1 MTLGTAHVTME
12 FETKTLSTP
21 LVTQTPSSSSSML
34 SVQETQASSSD
45 TVPAKKSS
53 CNMKPVVINQKH
65 CPLASPSLKADISDG
80 DAVCMSASSS
90 QRKTHLVNKKRRPL
104 INDDDS
110 DDQTEQEVRN
120 NEDPDDLQELVFSDS
135 DVKEPKKKVSRTTV
149 KKRKEK
155 TIQKR
160 SLSLKRTEKTNVSVC
175 QDESKETGVSETS
188 METPILVDDSD

>member
-1 MTLGTAHVTME
+1 ME

-21 LVTQTPSSSSSML
+21 LGTQTPSSSSSML

-53 CNMKPVVINQKH
+53 CSMKPVVINHKH
-65 CPLASPSLKADISDG
+65 SPLTSPSLTADISDG
-80 DAVCMSASSS
+80 DAGCMSASSS

-120 NEDPDDLQELVFSDS
+120 NEDSDDLQELVFSDS
-135 DVKEPKKKVSRTTV
+135 DVEEPKKKVSRTTV

-160 SLSLKRTEKTNVSVC
+160 SLSLKRKEKTNVSVC
-175 QDESKETGVSETS
+175 QDESKETGISKTS
-188 METPILVDDSD
+188 MENPICVDDSD